1 MMKFFNKWLRKIHRW
16 FAVPTAILIPTFVVI
31 RFAGKPEW
39 QAVLKQYEMVQSLLM
54 LALAITGAYLYLLP
68 YIVKWQRKQRRRAK
82 AN

>member
-1 MMKFFNKWLRKIHRW
+1 MSKFFNKWTRTIHRW
-16 FAVPTAILIPTFVVI
+16 LALPTAILIPVFVVV

-68 YIVKWQRKQRRRAK
+68 YLAKRKRNNRRK
-82 AN
+82 EK